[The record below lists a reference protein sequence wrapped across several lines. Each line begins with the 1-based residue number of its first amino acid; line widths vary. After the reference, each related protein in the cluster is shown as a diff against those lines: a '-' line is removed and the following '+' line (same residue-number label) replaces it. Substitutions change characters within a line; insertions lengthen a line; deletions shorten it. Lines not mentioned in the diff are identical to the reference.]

1 MNKLDQPKAGSS
13 GVEFGLP
20 AAAGRCLALDVGDRR
35 TGVAVGERLARPLLT
50 LKRRSK
56 VEDWQAI
63 ARLVREQ
70 KVDTLVVGKPLNMD
84 GSEGFAAQRVVRYA
98 QRLVAA
104 LTEMGLEVR
113 LVFWDE
119 RLSTVEAQELLRAG
133 SGKGRTGVDA
143 AAAAVILQGY
153 LDHVHEAR
161 SGDRPK
167 RVPDKF

>member
-1 MNKLDQPKAGSS
+1 
-13 GVEFGLP
+13 
-20 AAAGRCLALDVGDRR
+20 LALDVGEKR

-63 ARLVREQ
+63 GRLVREHR
-70 KVDTLVVGKPLNMD
+70 VDTLVVGKPLNMD

-104 LTEMGLEVR
+104 LAKMDLAVR

-119 RLSTVEAQELLRAG
+119 RLSTVEAERMLSSGG
-133 SGKGRTGVDA
+133 SRGKRGIDA

-153 LDHVHEAR
+153 LDHVCGPLDEE
-161 SGDRPK
+161 
-167 RVPDKF
+167 

>member
-1 MNKLDQPKAGSS
+1 MSQSNPP
-13 GVEFGLP
+13 E
-20 AAAGRCLALDVGDRR
+20 AGRCLALDIGERR

-63 ARLVREQ
+63 ARLVREHQ
-70 KVDTLVVGKPLNMD
+70 VDTLVVGKPLNMD
-84 GSEGFAAQRVVRYA
+84 GSEGFAVQRVVRYA

-104 LTEMGLEVR
+104 LAEMNLVVR

-119 RLSTVEAQELLRAG
+119 RLSTVEAQGLLESG
-133 SGKGRTGVDA
+133 TGKGRTGIDA

-153 LDHVHEAR
+153 LDSVYGPLYSPHE
-161 SGDRPK
+161 G
-167 RVPDKF
+167 

>member
-1 MNKLDQPKAGSS
+1 MSGPSLPEPGLFSS
-13 GVEFGLP
+13 
-20 AAAGRCLALDVGDRR
+20 AGRCLALDVGERR

-56 VEDWQAI
+56 AEDWQAI
-63 ARLVREQ
+63 ARLVREHQ
-70 KVDTLVVGKPLNMD
+70 VDTLVVGKPLNMD

-104 LTEMGLEVR
+104 LAEMGLEVQ

-119 RLSTVEAQELLRAG
+119 RLSTVEAERMLRAG
-133 SGKGRTGVDA
+133 SGKGRTGIDA

-153 LDHVHEAR
+153 LDHCAQQR
-161 SGDRPK
+161 
-167 RVPDKF
+167 